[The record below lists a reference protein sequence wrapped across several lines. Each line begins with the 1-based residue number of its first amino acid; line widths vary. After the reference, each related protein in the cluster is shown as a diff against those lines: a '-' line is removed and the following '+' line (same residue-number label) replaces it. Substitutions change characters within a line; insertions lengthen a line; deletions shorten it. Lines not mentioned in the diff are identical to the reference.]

1 MKNLAITKFSCITEY
16 STSEIEEDLPGEK
29 IERLREEITAL
40 FSKYGLEYQY
50 SEMHFLNKLKYSI
63 CNCEKC
69 GHYMVDRVTN
79 PAGLDLRDD
88 DQIII
93 FDGALLNGKLLCEEC
108 LPSGHRWSAA

>member
-1 MKNLAITKFSCITEY
+1 MKNLAITKISCTTEY
-16 STSEIEEDLPGEK
+16 SKSEIEQDIPDEK
-29 IERLREEITAL
+29 IERLREELTAL
-40 FSKYGLEYQY
+40 LSKYGFEYQY
-50 SEMHFLNKLKYSI
+50 GETCFLNKQKYSI
-63 CNCEKC
+63 RNCEKC

-79 PAGLDLRDD
+79 PAGLDLSYD